1 MGNSVA
7 CARSGEIDT
16 SSSASSSSS
25 SSSSNASSGAFSYQ
39 KSVFVRKL
47 IWKPIWDGEDNGE
60 EKLSRAGQSKS
71 GQAKPGRPKVGQ
83 EIVKEEKISD
93 ENGRKP
99 RNRTRS
105 QTFSISSRQASKEKL
120 ELPTQNVKIS
130 THTKNQPTQ
139 NQSYIQQKLRVMERK
154 KNSIQSV
161 KVRFQKVLK
170 ILQSFPKKKILM
182 RLIRKFH
189 CISGVFPV
197 YFRYISGPNSS
208 DEFEIFEVFTG

>member
-1 MGNSVA
+1 MQDLVKLIQAALQAVA
-7 CARSGEIDT
+7 QAVRVMQPQAR
-16 SSSASSSSS
+16 
-25 SSSSNASSGAFSYQ
+25 FP
-39 KSVFVRKL
+39 KSVFVIMIKL
-47 IWKPIWDGEDNGE
+47 IWKPILDGEDNGE

-139 NQSYIQQKLRVMERK
+139 NQSS
-154 KNSIQSV
+154 N
-161 KVRFQKVLK
+161 
-170 ILQSFPKKKILM
+170 
-182 RLIRKFH
+182 
-189 CISGVFPV
+189 
-197 YFRYISGPNSS
+197 
-208 DEFEIFEVFTG
+208 